1 MWAAGKDEA
10 AWKCLCAQVSA
21 PADRCLIV
29 PKRHSQGEGKDRSE
43 LPERFSNRTCICR
56 FRLSVLCDKC
66 NLISRSCAAAV
77 LEILFCLFT
86 RPPHPCSSGH
96 DSPFCGALVQLAWKC
111 LCAQVSAPADRCL
124 IVPKRH
130 SQGEGKDRSELPE
143 RFSNRTCICLC
154 LFLKRALTRLILPLL
169 FSQWLLEGG
178 GRNLYSAG
186 RAYTGSHERYLRG
199 ACGSCRLPLTQV
211 NQAKIVFKHGQHAVC
226 SLTLLDFCVL

>member
-1 MWAAGKDEA
+1 MLLRALLLTFCGFNGSSCEGRLGLDLVWAAGRDEA

-143 RFSNRTCICLC
+143 RFSNRTCIC
-154 LFLKRALTRLILPLL
+154 
-169 FSQWLLEGG
+169 Q
-178 GRNLYSAG
+178 
-186 RAYTGSHERYLRG
+186 GSGFRFEVTPDPR
-199 ACGSCRLPLTQV
+199 
-211 NQAKIVFKHGQHAVC
+211 
-226 SLTLLDFCVL
+226 